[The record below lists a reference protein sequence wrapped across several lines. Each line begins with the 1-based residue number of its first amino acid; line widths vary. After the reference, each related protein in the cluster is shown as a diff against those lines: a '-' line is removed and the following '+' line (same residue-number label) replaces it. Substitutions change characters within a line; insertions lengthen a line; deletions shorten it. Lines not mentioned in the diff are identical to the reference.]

1 MCHVPCPHVSA
12 ECRLPV
18 KRLGPPACR
27 GPCETVSMCDDIKLY
42 TEKRAT
48 ATRVF
53 TSTGKVRSGN
63 VTNDAFARE
72 AAG

>member
-1 MCHVPCPHVSA
+1 M
-12 ECRLPV
+12 
-18 KRLGPPACR
+18 CR
-27 GPCETVSMCDDIKLY
+27 GPMCLLSAVSPSNASGPPLVVVHVSMCDDIKLY